1 MNVFNFYIFVF
12 FFVFK
17 DLLFDTAILLLLLIK
32 KIYGKKTQFTQ
43 KKINTHKHILYL

>member
-17 DLLFDTAILLLLLIK
+17 DLLFDTAILLLLI

-43 KKINTHKHILYL
+43 KKE

>member
-17 DLLFDTAILLLLLIK
+17 DLLFDTAILLLLI
-32 KIYGKKTQFTQ
+32 KIYGKKNTVHT
-43 KKINTHKHILYL
+43 KKRINTHKHILYL